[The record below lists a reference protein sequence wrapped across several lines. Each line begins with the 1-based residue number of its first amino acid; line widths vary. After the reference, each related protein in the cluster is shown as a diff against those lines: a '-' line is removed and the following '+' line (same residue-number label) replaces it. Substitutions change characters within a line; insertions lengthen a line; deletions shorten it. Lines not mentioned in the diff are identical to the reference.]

1 MWLQRL
7 RQPCSWHFVWTVTL
21 ARCSSVPEGVKMAMA
36 QSNVHADKYC
46 RQTYK
51 NTNDMELAQY
61 AHRVRQVFTS
71 RPQSRYGQEPQE
83 PAQPQQQQSGA
94 AGFPPRMTP
103 MDDGRGGTM
112 FVPLWGQQPWLQQQ
126 PSQQPQPSQ
135 QSQPSQPAQSSQ
147 QGQQQGQGQ
156 RRNHWQNQGQ
166 NQGQNDSQQF
176 PRHRSPKTST
186 RLTSMPAVAP
196 QMK

>member
-1 MWLQRL
+1 MAAKTTTTMLLALRL
-7 RQPCSWHFVWTVTL
+7 VRWEDSKGRPWTVTL

-94 AGFPPRMTP
+94 AGFPPK
-103 MDDGRGGTM
+103 DDSHG
-112 FVPLWGQQPWLQQQ
+112 
-126 PSQQPQPSQ
+126 
-135 QSQPSQPAQSSQ
+135 
-147 QGQQQGQGQ
+147 
-156 RRNHWQNQGQ
+156 
-166 NQGQNDSQQF
+166 
-176 PRHRSPKTST
+176 
-186 RLTSMPAVAP
+186 
-196 QMK
+196 